1 MRYTRNRQLAKANK
15 DPLWMW
21 MIEPTDKIDLQ
32 RYWMTLGLTP
42 KLDPT
47 FKWHRE
53 FVWEIDKYW
62 ESYITIGT
70 YGKSDFKRIWIK

>member
-1 MRYTRNRQLAKANK
+1 MRYTRNRQLNKAYKTN
-15 DPLWMW
+15 
-21 MIEPTDKIDLQ
+21 EHAGDKNYPFGKWLEGHPDIDH
-32 RYWMTLGLTP
+32 
-42 KLDPT
+42 T